1 MIDINNLLM
10 ILLLIIVFLYVKR
23 HKKESF
29 DGVNKVLSKYKESTK
44 EKISQFGKNLNDSTD
59 SLISELNIEME
70 EWKKHN
76 KPEKILPRQEHSRYA
91 VISEENIEDH
101 TRNAQF
107 ISDETPAMS
116 KKKISKLYSKYIES
130 DEESVDEESVD
141 EEVVLDSTKPVR
153 QLNKEDNFKKF
164 LAKSKFS
171 QEQES
176 ETSIIPYAEEETNMV
191 VAGDQEDETF
201 GKFTKFTKSSKS
213 LKPVSKVIKKNQVFI
228 PDEESLA
235 YDETQQIEEE
245 INSKSYF
252 PEYESEE
259 QNIRDE
265 IIRDEIARDSDKLK
279 FIQNEMV
286 DEEIFN
292 KHFDSNKIEEK
303 PSKNQK
309 WIKKKDNENEE
320 VSRNVFVD
328 EESESPIYHE
338 KEYSENSEE
347 SKLLKKKNLKKIN
360 QMKDTKLLKKKI
372 KDMTEKKILGLIED
386 TTPKDILKKTK
397 KELVKTG
404 NIKFNYKKKTQTDAI
419 EEKAINEVIKE
430 DKVIHDK
437 KKHKDEGLSLMDKSS
452 LAEMKDRHLNL
463 VKSGVFI
470 EPEYTNLEGYET
482 RIQGSEVDNSLKID
496 CKEPKS
502 IRQVY
507 NGMIKDFKNDPVK
520 NFEIEKNGKTTK
532 FGSNDY
538 GIYDEKSYQEK
549 NVFPNIYNSSFD
561 PYSKLD

>member
-130 DEESVDEESVD
+130 DEESVDEESLD

-235 YDETQQIEEE
+235 YDETQQI
-245 INSKSYF
+245 
-252 PEYESEE
+252 
-259 QNIRDE
+259 
-265 IIRDEIARDSDKLK
+265 
-279 FIQNEMV
+279 
-286 DEEIFN
+286 
-292 KHFDSNKIEEK
+292 HF
-303 PSKNQK
+303 
-309 WIKKKDNENEE
+309 
-320 VSRNVFVD
+320 
-328 EESESPIYHE
+328 
-338 KEYSENSEE
+338 
-347 SKLLKKKNLKKIN
+347 
-360 QMKDTKLLKKKI
+360 
-372 KDMTEKKILGLIED
+372 
-386 TTPKDILKKTK
+386 
-397 KELVKTG
+397 
-404 NIKFNYKKKTQTDAI
+404 
-419 EEKAINEVIKE
+419 
-430 DKVIHDK
+430 
-437 KKHKDEGLSLMDKSS
+437 
-452 LAEMKDRHLNL
+452 
-463 VKSGVFI
+463 
-470 EPEYTNLEGYET
+470 
-482 RIQGSEVDNSLKID
+482 
-496 CKEPKS
+496 
-502 IRQVY
+502 
-507 NGMIKDFKNDPVK
+507 
-520 NFEIEKNGKTTK
+520 
-532 FGSNDY
+532 
-538 GIYDEKSYQEK
+538 
-549 NVFPNIYNSSFD
+549 
-561 PYSKLD
+561 

>member
-130 DEESVDEESVD
+130 DEESVDEESLD

-235 YDETQQIEEE
+235 YDETQQVEEE

-338 KEYSENSEE
+338 KEYSEE

-437 KKHKDEGLSLMDKSS
+437 KKHKDEGLSLVDKSS

>member
-10 ILLLIIVFLYVKR
+10 ILLLVIVFLYVKR

-107 ISDETPAMS
+107 ITDETPAMS
-116 KKKISKLYSKYIES
+116 KKKINKMYSKYIES

-141 EEVVLDSTKPVR
+141 EESVAEEVVLDSTKPVR

-171 QEQES
+171 PEQES

-191 VAGDQEDETF
+191 VAGNQEDETF
-201 GKFTKFTKSSKS
+201 GKFTKFTKSNKS

-265 IIRDEIARDSDKLK
+265 IIRDEIARDGEKLK

-328 EESESPIYHE
+328 EESESPIHHE
-338 KEYSENSEE
+338 KEYSEEP
-347 SKLLKKKNLKKIN
+347 KLLKKKKIN
-360 QMKDTKLLKKKI
+360 KMKGTKLLKKKI

-404 NIKFNYKKKTQTDAI
+404 NIKFNYKKVSQSDAI
-419 EEKAINEVIKE
+419 EKKAINEVIKE
-430 DKVIHDK
+430 KKVIHDK
-437 KKHKDEGLSLMDKSS
+437 KKHKDTGLSLMDKSS

-470 EPEYTNLEGYET
+470 EPEYSNLEGYET